1 MKKYYLLLI
10 LLVGLLSCSQ
20 EELEQQ
26 DTTSKQGDKIAK
38 SLVKGPYDAL
48 GFGYDITGEYL
59 HPLCVKNPV
68 IDIEKYKKDYA
79 TRIIEGTP
87 SWGYDHF
94 FYGYDALDYQKDVTK
109 EVNAEASVSVLG
121 LKPFGGN
128 ISSNSTFKSK
138 YHYSSKYSFAS
149 LDVTR
154 HRRYIRINEGDAT
167 RLRNYLSADFTE
179 DLKRYTPDKVVEM
192 YGTHVLLNIT
202 LGGRYKL
209 LYKAAITSETNTEYK
224 KTKIAGGFNFMVKA
238 LKITAK
244 ADRTTETNETWY
256 NEHRE
261 KELFVTT
268 FGGTGSFMRY
278 DISNDGLPM
287 ADVASWENT
296 INNENDN
303 LTRIDMTQTY
313 PIYEFIADPTK
324 KAQVKAAV
332 EKYIANKQ
340 IEMMSLVPLL
350 EYHNPISKDHYTT
363 TDAFFVEK
371 WGGGWKK
378 STTSGSYV
386 LGYVFPK
393 QEPGTI
399 PLYEYYNAK
408 GLDHFTTTNPS
419 IVENYGSDWVRNSVT
434 TGSYILGYVYPNN
447 VAETIPLY
455 EYVSSSE
462 SDHFTT
468 TDAFIIQNWGGD
480 WRKGTTNGTCI
491 LGYVF
496 PR

>member
-1 MKKYYLLLI
+1 MKKYYLLLA
-10 LLVGLLSCSQ
+10 LFVGLLSCSQ

-332 EKYIANKQ
+332 EKYIASKQ
-340 IEMMSLVPLL
+340 IEILNIVPV
-350 EYHNPISKDHYTT
+350 YASYSKYESAYRY
-363 TDAFFVEK
+363 DAEAPVYAPSRWVSNGVAFYALKDKVE
-371 WGGGWKK
+371 
-378 STTSGSYV
+378 GSEPVYESYSKYESAYRYD
-386 LGYVFPK
+386 LGAPVNAPDRWVSNGIKFYAHRNLAPDTWPVYASYSK
-393 QEPGTI
+393 
-399 PLYEYYNAK
+399 YESAYRYDLGAPVNAP
-408 GLDHFTTTNPS
+408 DR
-419 IVENYGSDWVRNSVT
+419 WVSN
-434 TGSYILGYVYPNN
+434 G
-447 VAETIPLY
+447 VAFRAY
-455 EYVSSSE
+455 
-462 SDHFTT
+462 
-468 TDAFIIQNWGGD
+468 
-480 WRKGTTNGTCI
+480 K
-491 LGYVF
+491 
-496 PR
+496 